1 MKINVKIRKYNDE
14 IKTLYFFFS
23 FYVNF
28 FSKIFYGF
36 ERTSIGD
43 KIKIDAKKL
52 FYLLVPFANWKSI
65 LKNFGIFKTKIFE
78 IRGNM
83 NGFNAFCNIVYSHI
97 GVLEN

>member
-52 FYLLVPFANWKSI
+52 FYLLVPFANLKSI
-65 LKNFGIFKTKIFE
+65 SIPKNFGMFKKKIFE
-78 IRGNM
+78 IRV
-83 NGFNAFCNIVYSHI
+83 I
-97 GVLEN
+97 